1 MRAVES
7 SPPAVPAPAGA
18 RASAP
23 GAAPETSLRQGWSAV
38 LRNRLLLVAMA
49 ALLLAALLL
58 GAVGLRAVEQRL
70 AAEVSATSVTV
81 GRGLAQQVEVALAA
95 GVPFAELTGVEAFLR
110 TASGFDP
117 RIGFAALLDAEGR
130 LAHAAGAAA
139 GALPEA
145 LAAGADRFEETP
157 LLRFEGHLAV
167 PVPVR
172 PDSVTAGYL
181 LVGVEA
187 GLSAGQRQ
195 SFLLHAALA
204 VLALLLL
211 LLAFLRS
218 LLWSGLERPAEA
230 LAALAAAVGRGDLTQ
245 TTWLVAPG
253 PLGRLLAAARMRLA
267 AVNAGFQ
274 AFLLSAFA
282 ARAGHFEPPVL
293 REITAVVRRA
303 LADYRLPPVTGAWPL
318 ALGEEAQR
326 RSAFFAL
333 LLGEALLLPGWRG
346 MPALQGLSLPLA
358 VAAAQLPLLLAL
370 PLGLQLARR
379 LLGGL
384 AAGLVFTAGALIAA
398 AGLLG
403 LALAETP
410 TAVVALRLLGGL
422 GLGLA
427 LRPLAGGAPLA
438 RDLPMV
444 AVAGVGPGLLALLL
458 LGPQSVAPLAA
469 LATAAA
475 ALLAGQLLAGSG
487 DQSEAEAGRAP
498 DPAPRDRA
506 PVLLPVAGFAAAA
519 ALVPAVV
526 AAEAGPRAPAEVAP
540 ALLISLAMLAA
551 ALLGR
556 LLAGRPLGSIA
567 AALPSAL
574 AALLLAGLAAGA
586 ATGLPPSLL
595 AVLPSPLQ
603 PGALLLVPALLLAS
617 AALLAHPAGQRSDPA
632 GAALAAAAGLA
643 LGLLLQHVAGVVPAA
658 ALAAALLSAA
668 AFARRPR

>member
-1 MRAVES
+1 MRAVEASPSALPPS
-7 SPPAVPAPAGA
+7 SDAP
-18 RASAP
+18 RP
-23 GAAPETSLRQGWSAV
+23 GSRRGWSAV
-38 LRNRLLLVAMA
+38 LRNRLLLTAVA

-58 GAVGLRAVEQRL
+58 GATGLRAVEQRL

-81 GRGLAQQVEVALAA
+81 GRGLAQQFEVALAA
-95 GVPFAELTGVEAFLR
+95 GVPFEELTGVEAFLR

-130 LAHAAGAAA
+130 VAHAAGSLPEILADGVAAA
-139 GALPEA
+139 ARLEEA
-145 LAAGADRFEETP
+145 S
-157 LLRFEGHLAV
+157 LLRLEGRLAV
-167 PVPVR
+167 PVPIR
-172 PDSVTAGYL
+172 PDSTTVGYL

-187 GLSAGQRQ
+187 GLSEGQRR

-211 LLAFLRS
+211 LLAVLRS

-230 LAALAAAVGRGDLTQ
+230 LAALAAAVGRGDLTR

-253 PLGRLLAAARMRLA
+253 PLGQLLAAARMRLG

-318 ALGEEAQR
+318 ALSEEAQR

-346 MPALQGLSLPLA
+346 MPALQGLSVPLA
-358 VAAAQLPLLLAL
+358 VAVAQLPLLLAL
-370 PLGLQLARR
+370 PLGLQLSRR
-379 LLGGL
+379 LLGGVT
-384 AAGLVFTAGALIAA
+384 AGLVFTAGALIAA

-403 LALAETP
+403 LALAETS
-410 TAVVALRLLGGL
+410 TAVVALRLLGGF

-427 LRPLAGGAPLA
+427 LRPLAGGLPLA

-444 AVAGVGPGLLALLL
+444 AVAGAGPGLLALLL

-487 DQSEAEAGRAP
+487 DQAEAETGEARGIGAPGNRRA
-498 DPAPRDRA
+498 
-506 PVLLPVAGFAAAA
+506 VLLPVAGFAAAA
-519 ALVPAVV
+519 ALVPLVV
-526 AAEAGPRAPAEVAP
+526 AAEDGPRAPAEVAP
-540 ALLISLAMLAA
+540 LLLISLALLAA

-556 LLAGRPLGSIA
+556 LLAGRPLGSAA
-567 AALPSAL
+567 AALPSGL
-574 AALLLAGLAAGA
+574 AALLLAALAAGA
-586 ATGLPPSLL
+586 AAGLPPALL
-595 AVLPSPLQ
+595 AFLPSPLL

-643 LGLLLQHVAGVVPAA
+643 LGLLLQLLAGIVPAA